1 MLRWRR
7 QSKFDVIKEY
17 LNGFGEMFHVIDAKL
32 EEIVELL
39 RDEEDDD

>member
-1 MLRWRR
+1 MEAAVEVRR
-7 QSKFDVIKEY
+7 IKEY